1 MVPFA
6 EHRRT
11 RIKPKKKKNIFPD
24 IHIYIFPSC
33 CYPKPFEKSS
43 LISHVPEP
51 TQNSIISITR
61 WVLRLRWGSRSWFLC
76 AATSSLPYPVPPG
89 IRIKCVVHTGAIKV
103 RPRRRSGGQATPR
116 RLLRGRSSVAVSGPE
131 LRGMISNR
139 IARNIIRYVFHY
151 RPTLCFGIQIRLPS
165 G

>member
-1 MVPFA
+1 MLLSQTVRKIVSHFSRSRTNA
-6 EHRRT
+6 EFDH
-11 RIKPKKKKNIFPD
+11 F
-24 IHIYIFPSC
+24 H
-33 CYPKPFEKSS
+33 YP
-43 LISHVPEP
+43 I
-51 TQNSIISITR
+51 
-61 WVLRLRWGSRSWFLC
+61 LRLRWGSRSWFLC

>member
-1 MVPFA
+1 MLLSQTVRKIVSHFSRSRTNA
-6 EHRRT
+6 EFDH
-11 RIKPKKKKNIFPD
+11 F
-24 IHIYIFPSC
+24 HY
-33 CYPKPFEKSS
+33 
-43 LISHVPEP
+43 LI
-51 TQNSIISITR
+51 
-61 WVLRLRWGSRSWFLC
+61 LRLRWGSRSWFLC